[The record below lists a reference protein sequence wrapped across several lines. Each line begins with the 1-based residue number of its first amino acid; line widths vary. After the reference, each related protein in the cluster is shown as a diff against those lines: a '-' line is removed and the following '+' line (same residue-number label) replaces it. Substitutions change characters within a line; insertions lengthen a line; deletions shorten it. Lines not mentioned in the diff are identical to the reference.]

1 MSTIIHAVAID
12 DEPLA
17 LQLIEQYAQ
26 KIDWLQIDATFSD
39 AIEAKDY
46 LENNSIDL
54 LFLDIQMPEISGI
67 NFYKELQLKPEVIFT
82 TAYSHFAVE
91 GFNLNAVDYL
101 VKPYEF
107 SRFLAAAEKAKE
119 MIGFRQNKEA
129 DEGFLLVKYN
139 YQWLKINYKEID
151 FIEALD
157 DYIKINVKPKPYLVH
172 MSMKGVT
179 EKLPPEKFMRV
190 HRSYIVAI
198 DKVSSWNKNTIS
210 VEDKTIP
217 VSITY
222 QKQVQETLNKLME
235 ESGG

>member
-1 MSTIIHAVAID
+1 MSIIIHAIAID

-17 LQLIEQYAQ
+17 LQLIEQYA
-26 KIDWLQIDATFSD
+26 KKLDWLEIDATFSD
-39 AIEAKDY
+39 AMEAKEY

-54 LFLDIQMPEISGI
+54 LFLDIQMPDINGV
-67 NFYKELQLKPEVIFT
+67 NFYKDLPLKPEVIFT
-82 TAYSHFAVE
+82 TAYSHYAVE

-107 SRFLAAAEKAKE
+107 SRFQAAAEKARE
-119 MIGFRQNKEA
+119 LIGFRQTKEA
-129 DEGFLLVKYN
+129 EEGFLLVKYN
-139 YQWLKINYKEID
+139 YQWLKIGYKDID
-151 FIEALD
+151 YIEALD

-172 MSMKGVT
+172 MSMKVVT

-190 HRSYIVAI
+190 HRSYIVSI
-198 DKVSSWNKNTIS
+198 EKVTSWNKNTITIGN
-210 VEDKTIP
+210 KTIP

>member
-26 KIDWLQIDATFSD
+26 RINWLKIDATFSD
-39 AIEAKDY
+39 AIEAKEY

-107 SRFLAAAEKAKE
+107 SRFLAAAEKARE
-119 MIGFRQNKEA
+119 MIGFRQTKEA
-129 DEGFLLVKYN
+129 EEGFLLVKYN

-172 MSMKGVT
+172 LSMKAVT
-179 EKLPPEKFMRV
+179 EKLPQEKFMRV

-198 DKVSSWNKNTIS
+198 DKVSSWNKNTIC

-222 QKQVQETLNKLME
+222 QKQVQETLHKLME